1 MAKRRLVP
9 ASTIRDWAFG
19 RGDFE
24 GKGGSA
30 ALAAAD
36 APLPGSR
43 GRLHPDTVK
52 VFKRENKSLDYAEK
66 VSEGLR
72 VEVPVP
78 ARDKAGRNITRKVS
92 LPADEFR
99 DLASTLGV
107 AKDTGRISQAAR
119 EAVGAALMQD

>member
-9 ASTIRDWAFG
+9 ASTVREWAAST
-19 RGDFE
+19 E
-24 GKGGSA
+24 GTK
-30 ALAAAD
+30 ALTTAD
-36 APLPGSR
+36 APFPGSR

-78 ARDKAGRNITRKVS
+78 ARDKRGRNITRKVS

-107 AKDTGRISQAAR
+107 AKGTGRISQAAR